1 MYWERDRHMEPVKIV
16 DNVYWVGAVD
26 YGIRDF
32 HGYQTYNGST
42 YNAYLIVDEK
52 ITLIDAVKKD
62 LAPEL
67 LSRVSQIVDP
77 GRIDYVISNHAEM
90 DHSGALPEIMR
101 AVGLEKPLY
110 CSKMGEKALKA
121 QFRGVEFNLRPV
133 ASGDTLKLG
142 RHSLSFLETRMIH
155 WPDSMFSF
163 CPEPGILF
171 SQDAF
176 GMHLATSRRFDDE
189 VGRNIWGYEAL
200 KYFAN
205 ILTPYTVPIGKA
217 IEGVKSS
224 GLLSK
229 VKIICPDHGLIWRS
243 NPAEIVERY
252 AHWVK
257 QEPTRKAVV
266 VYDSMWRSTDCMAHT
281 LADALSVEGVLTRL
295 MDLKKDH
302 RSKVVTEIYDSG
314 AVLVGSPTLNNDM
327 YPTVAELLCYMRG
340 LKFQNKIG
348 AAFGSYGWSGEAPK
362 MVQAALN
369 EMKYQLPAPEVRIQ
383 WVPEENSMEPLRA
396 MAKTIAGALPKTQVP
411 PDFDL

>member
-1 MYWERDRHMEPVKIV
+1 MEPVKIV
-16 DNVYWVGAVD
+16 DNIYWVGAVD

-52 ITLIDAVKKD
+52 IALIDGVKKD

-67 LSRVSQIVDP
+67 LSRVSKIVDP
-77 GRIDYVISNHAEM
+77 AKIDYVISNHAEM

-101 AVGLEKPLY
+101 AVGVEKPLY
-110 CSKMGEKALKA
+110 CSKMGEKALRA
-121 QFRGVEFNLRPV
+121 QFPQAQLNLKPV
-133 ASGDTLKLG
+133 ANGETLKLG
-142 RHSLSFLETRMIH
+142 QYSLSFLETRMIH

-163 CPEPGILF
+163 CPEAGILF
-171 SQDAF
+171 AQDGF

-189 VGRNIWGYEAL
+189 VASNVWGYEAL

-205 ILTPYTVPIGKA
+205 ILTPYTAPIGKLLENLA
-217 IEGVKSS
+217 SG
-224 GLLSK
+224 GLLAQ

-243 NPAEIVERY
+243 NLSEIVSRY
-252 AHWVK
+252 SRWVK
-257 QEPTRKAVV
+257 QEPFRKAVV